1 MAENKEHWLEQG
13 TNMEQLVMH
22 MKLLST
28 QFQHFLA
35 SQITR
40 KETGDNFKG
49 ILTTPGLDRDVE
61 TNASVEKITPEHKTQ
76 SRGNKMTGQ
85 ELNKTRFNIPLPR
98 VELPTF

>member
-61 TNASVEKITPEHKTQ
+61 TNASVEKITPEQ
-76 SRGNKMTGQ
+76 R
-85 ELNKTRFNIPLPR
+85 
-98 VELPTF
+98 

>member
-1 MAENKEHWLEQG
+1 MVENKERWLEQG

-22 MKLLST
+22 MELLST

-40 KETGDNFKG
+40 KETGANFRG
-49 ILTTPGLDRDVE
+49 ILATPGLHRDVE
-61 TNASVEKITPEHKTQ
+61 ANASVEKITPKYKTQ
-76 SRGNKMTGQ
+76 SRGDKMTGQ